1 MSDTERLA
9 LWTLALFS
17 AHAVC
22 CVSAHLEVL
31 ARDSGDVV
39 VLSCRVDHTSTPP
52 FGVYLKRSRLR
63 PGDVL
68 FKYEDE
74 DVSVRDGE
82 YHNRTSVTGDP
93 KIHEVNVTIRDLRPT
108 DTDQYH
114 CEFNFNNPTSEDTV
128 QRGTTE
134 YFIYVRGVVDVDR
147 DWVHTCVG
155 GSTQMPC
162 LPPVG
167 DDSSVEGVV
176 LKRQKGRGPVELL
189 YHSQRTSRSSHF
201 SEDRVRLV
209 PVPGPGGISYS
220 LTVDALRPE
229 DSGLYSCQLLL
240 QGRPPSPA
248 MGPQGVYVSV
258 QDDQCGCSSYSALI
272 YALSAAVAVTFVL
285 LVVALLVHRGSRP
298 RAKAT
303 PNPAPI
309 YEEMTGLKPKSP
321 KRSRGFGDELPWA
334 SEYRNITP
342 KDEREPR
349 PENHYESPNGAI
361 ESKPE

>member
-1 MSDTERLA
+1 TA
-9 LWTLALFS
+9 LLSHVVTVIFFF
-17 AHAVC
+17 
-22 CVSAHLEVL
+22 VL
-31 ARDSGDVV
+31 SVGQGPSQNVV

-134 YFIYVRGVVDVDR
+134 YFIYVRGGETHNTTQ
-147 DWVHTCVG
+147 HTTHNIQHTTYN
-155 GSTQMPC
+155 TQHTT
-162 LPPVG
+162 
-167 DDSSVEGVV
+167 
-176 LKRQKGRGPVELL
+176 QHTT
-189 YHSQRTSRSSHF
+189 YNTQHTTS
-201 SEDRVRLV
+201 
-209 PVPGPGGISYS
+209 
-220 LTVDALRPE
+220 
-229 DSGLYSCQLLL
+229 
-240 QGRPPSPA
+240 
-248 MGPQGVYVSV
+248 
-258 QDDQCGCSSYSALI
+258 
-272 YALSAAVAVTFVL
+272 
-285 LVVALLVHRGSRP
+285 
-298 RAKAT
+298 KAT